1 MRGTY
6 NPDALSRHL
15 TDEDSMSHSDR
26 KEFMLPCKYTI
37 AQSWAAI
44 RRSWLGFKIAK
55 SRGDT
60 DKMAYYAAFILKV
73 QSQMGIGKTAFDSA
87 ILDEQNVNKISR
99 SCSFKKQPENRVRL
113 EERTPDYD
121 SMMEKARSFTNTKS
135 LNIGPPG
142 QNVFYRSRRSCTY
155 LPQEK
160 KDNLKPENVFYRSRR
175 SRTYL
180 PQEKKDNLKP
190 EIASQIMTVEK
201 NYTQNSDNAAKFRTE
216 EENRPNY
223 YKVQNSGNEASSRE
237 DFDVLEADGADEN
250 ELEEREKEVADRVDD
265 PCYCKAPRSDYES
278 NFHRET
284 QFYDD
289 ISDEKS
295 EDGSEVSKRRSCS
308 YKINR

>member
-6 NPDALSRHL
+6 NTDALSRHL

-73 QSQMGIGKTAFDSA
+73 QSQMGIGKTVFDSA
-87 ILDEQNVNKISR
+87 ILDEQDVNKISR
-99 SCSFKKQPENRVRL
+99 SCSYKKQSENRVRL
-113 EERTPDYD
+113 EERIPDYD

-155 LPQEK
+155 LSQEK

-175 SRTYL
+175 SCTYL

-190 EIASQIMTVEK
+190 EIARQIMTVEK
-201 NYTQNSDNAAKFRTE
+201 NYTQNSDNASKIRTE

-265 PCYCKAPRSDYES
+265 PCYCKAPRSEYES

>member
-160 KDNLKPENVFYRSRR
+160 KDNLKPE
-175 SRTYL
+175 
-180 PQEKKDNLKP
+180 
-190 EIASQIMTVEK
+190 IASQIMTVEK

-223 YKVQNSGNEASSRE
+223 YKVQNSGNKASSRE

>member
-26 KEFMLPCKYTI
+26 KEFVLPCKYTI

-142 QNVFYRSRRSCTY
+142 QNVFYRSRRSCRY

-175 SRTYL
+175 SCRYR

-201 NYTQNSDNAAKFRTE
+201 NYTQNSDNAAKYRTE
-216 EENRPNY
+216 EENRLNY

-237 DFDVLEADGADEN
+237 DFDVLEADEADEN

>member
-26 KEFMLPCKYTI
+26 KEFVLPCKYTI

-175 SRTYL
+175 SCRCCL
-180 PQEKKDNLKP
+180 
-190 EIASQIMTVEK
+190 
-201 NYTQNSDNAAKFRTE
+201 
-216 EENRPNY
+216 
-223 YKVQNSGNEASSRE
+223 
-237 DFDVLEADGADEN
+237 
-250 ELEEREKEVADRVDD
+250 
-265 PCYCKAPRSDYES
+265 
-278 NFHRET
+278 
-284 QFYDD
+284 
-289 ISDEKS
+289 
-295 EDGSEVSKRRSCS
+295 KRRR
-308 YKINR
+308 IT

>member
-135 LNIGPPG
+135 LDIGPPG
-142 QNVFYRSRRSCTY
+142 QNVFYRSRRSC
-155 LPQEK
+155 
-160 KDNLKPENVFYRSRR
+160 
-175 SRTYL
+175 TYL

>member
-55 SRGDT
+55 T

-223 YKVQNSGNEASSRE
+223 YKVQNSGNKASSRE

>member
-160 KDNLKPENVFYRSRR
+160 KDNLKPE
-175 SRTYL
+175 
-180 PQEKKDNLKP
+180 
-190 EIASQIMTVEK
+190 IASQIMTVEK

>member
-160 KDNLKPENVFYRSRR
+160 KDNLKPE
-175 SRTYL
+175 
-180 PQEKKDNLKP
+180 
-190 EIASQIMTVEK
+190 IASQIMTVEK

-250 ELEEREKEVADRVDD
+250 ELEEREKEVGDRVDD